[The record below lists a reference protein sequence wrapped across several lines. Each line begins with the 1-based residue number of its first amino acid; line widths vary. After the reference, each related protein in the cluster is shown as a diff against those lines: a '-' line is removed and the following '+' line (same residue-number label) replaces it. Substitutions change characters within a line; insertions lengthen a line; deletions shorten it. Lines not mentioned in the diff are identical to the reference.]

1 MSSERPEI
9 ARPDGFEPPTTWF
22 EARCSIQLSYGR
34 NRREVYPVH
43 YSAARVVANRVRRVS
58 SLEVAG
64 TVVPCRHCT
73 GRCADPDVQPQCC
86 LHPDG
91 YSRKQRVAKQQQE
104 R

>member
-1 MSSERPEI
+1 
-9 ARPDGFEPPTTWF
+9 
-22 EARCSIQLSYGR
+22 
-34 NRREVYPVH
+34 
-43 YSAARVVANRVRRVS
+43 VVANRVRRSS
-58 SLEVAG
+58 SLEAGG
-64 TVVPCRHCT
+64 TVVPCRRCT